1 MKPPA
6 RALSIKEKLSL
17 LAEVIGDGDAQLRK
31 LRHLRATLALYR
43 SPEELQRRLSRLCEL
58 GYAAHVPTR
67 AQVLFGGLDMLR
79 FLIEP
84 GAREARMSLGFQ
96 RLLWTLADP
105 AAWLDP
111 GGLTSERDA
120 IVEHLLSMLHE
131 NARYDLQLL
140 QMFPD
145 GWDALERAL
154 QALVSGTHP
163 RSQQLRASAKDPLY
177 HEQLLDYLQRLR
189 RDPHA
194 APPRRARETPD
205 NDGALNA
212 AVAAF
217 AELRG
222 YLAYCAALPRDL
234 SGLVARYR
242 AFNRFSDVVAVHGDL
257 NASMPAR

>member
-1 MKPPA
+1 MTPPV
-6 RALSIKEKLSL
+6 RALSLKEKLSL
-17 LAEVIGDGDAQLRK
+17 LARVVGDAGAQRRK

-43 SPEELQRRLSRLCEL
+43 DPQELQRRLSRLSEL
-58 GYAAHVPTR
+58 GYVAHVPTR

-96 RLLWTLADP
+96 RLLWTVADP

-154 QALVSGTHP
+154 SALVSGTHP
-163 RSQQLRASAKDPLY
+163 RSQQLRASVQDPLY
-177 HEQLLDYLQRLR
+177 HEQLLDYLRRLR
-189 RDPHA
+189 QDPRA
-194 APPRRARETPD
+194 KPTKRPRQTPD
-205 NDGALNA
+205 NDEALNA
-212 AVAAF
+212 AAATF

-222 YLAYCAALPRDL
+222 YVAYCAALPRDL
-234 SGLVARYR
+234 PALVARYR
-242 AFNRFSDVVAVHGDL
+242 AFNRFSDVIA
-257 NASMPAR
+257 AQQR